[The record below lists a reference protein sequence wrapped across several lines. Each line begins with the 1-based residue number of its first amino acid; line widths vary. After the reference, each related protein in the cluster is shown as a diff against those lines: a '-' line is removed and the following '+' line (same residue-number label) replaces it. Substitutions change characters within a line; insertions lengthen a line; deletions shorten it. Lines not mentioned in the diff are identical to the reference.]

1 MLEEVIKEIVDDVLA
16 SEDIKEG
23 ISGVKAGDV
32 VVSVLSKNTSSVM
45 IGGTVL
51 HYSYST
57 LVGVTQNFETL
68 VAENV
73 WGTTTGKFLN
83 TIDGGTKEAKAN
95 RVPQKDLMK
104 IKL

>member
-1 MLEEVIKEIVDDVLA
+1 MVNEILKDNKR
-16 SEDIKEG
+16 IQEG
-23 ISGVKAGDV
+23 LGSIKAGDV

-83 TIDGGTKEAKAN
+83 TIDGGS
-95 RVPQKDLMK
+95 
-104 IKL
+104 